1 MHTLLGKSFFE
12 ASLEESYGFD
22 KRLIESVSDIL
33 KMVKKLEEGRWL
45 FRGQN
50 DAAWPLMSSI
60 YRKDQ
65 YSKWR
70 KFGQTLY
77 ESSLLNKF
85 KQKALPLL
93 ITMPSNDWE
102 WLSLGQHHGL
112 PTRLLDW
119 TTNPLVSLYFAVESN
134 TGDRDGIVYAYKHN
148 RKPINPQKINPLDI
162 CHVEIYEPSHVS
174 DRITKQFSVL
184 TGEPNPKL
192 LKKDNQEGRKI
203 EDWHVAANKVSN
215 IREELNKIGFS
226 HSTLFPSL
234 DAICRDILLE

>member
-1 MHTLLGKSFFE
+1 MSRWNLYWVSVECSPEENCFVIARKARSAAKYEEYHSGFNLGDARAELIVNIPEALEKRAIKAHQKTITQDGVEKSCHPWPSYAPDWLLTEFGHTTKYYRRGILHTLLGKSFFE

-77 ESSLLNKF
+77 ESSLLYI
-85 KQKALPLL
+85 A
-93 ITMPSNDWE
+93 S
-102 WLSLGQHHGL
+102 
-112 PTRLLDW
+112 
-119 TTNPLVSLYFAVESN
+119 
-134 TGDRDGIVYAYKHN
+134 
-148 RKPINPQKINPLDI
+148 
-162 CHVEIYEPSHVS
+162 
-174 DRITKQFSVL
+174 
-184 TGEPNPKL
+184 
-192 LKKDNQEGRKI
+192 
-203 EDWHVAANKVSN
+203 
-215 IREELNKIGFS
+215 
-226 HSTLFPSL
+226 
-234 DAICRDILLE
+234 